1 MTPQRPFRLAP
12 PLPRDGLVAR
22 PRLVARLHAR
32 WRVPLV
38 TVTAGAGFGK
48 TTLLAEAMAENRL
61 APEGQDVWL
70 GCGPGDADAPTLV
83 AGLLAA
89 LGRAPG
95 AGRRPSVDEV
105 VEAMWAESPREVAL
119 LLDDVHT
126 IEPASGGAAALA
138 ELLARLPANG
148 HLVLAGRRIP
158 PAGTARL
165 EAHGRAERIGEDDL
179 RLDAGELGELAA
191 RAGLG
196 DGGLDATA
204 GWPALVAL
212 ATSGQVPS
220 TRFAVEEVIEPLGP
234 DTRRAFAALVLIGDG
249 DRVMVRAAAGVDAAD
264 LEAIAQ
270 LPLVDE
276 DDGVLRPHQLWEP
289 TIADLL
295 STDEAQ
301 EVRRRAATAHRER
314 GDHARAFE
322 LLVAAGLWEEARAA
336 LLDACNDQVTPPGPE
351 QLRRWSARLPPE
363 ADDAVRAYV
372 EALVL
377 RFERPWHPRTL
388 ARFADARSGFAE
400 RGEIAEEMRAA
411 IRSSYTAWEQE
422 DAARLDELSERVVAL
437 GLGED
442 PLLGAA
448 ATMGRAA
455 AADVRGDA
463 TAVLRLLGEVDA
475 AGVEPRLAFFLPRFT
490 VDALLT
496 VGRADEAVEPA
507 DRAAALARPLR
518 PAGGTWAARLRPDLV
533 RWFLGDA
540 PMADDGPDAFRDPGA
555 DVQRDERVESVAWAA
570 IRAAHRGELD
580 RARRW
585 VDSLQ
590 AILPPQHR
598 SQRVRGLLALVT
610 ATVAVAGGDEAGAR
624 AALAVLDPGRV
635 EPGTSWRAVLW
646 QPGVAAVLEPALAA
660 ALEGRHPGPSQ
671 ARVLA
676 AAGALRGARRG
687 EPVDTRAL
695 TVLDRPTALLAALPL
710 PLAVELAVLAAAAGD
725 DRADAVVAHTVEVS
739 AAGVRAA
746 LRQAQEHPLDAA
758 AESARAILRSLPLPP
773 EAPLR
778 LDVLGPARLWRGDR
792 EVDEADWR
800 REKVRLLLLLLVA
813 RGEVR
818 REEAATLLWP
828 DLDGDRAGSNLRLTL
843 HYLNGVLE
851 PDRAK
856 GEPPYVVRQDGGTLR
871 LAGTEGVEVDLA
883 AFEAELDAAAGAEAD
898 GNHRV
903 ALGHLRRAVD
913 RWRGDP
919 LADAAYA
926 EWAVPERERLR
937 ARFVA
942 AGVRAA
948 ELLVADG
955 QPDEAIRTATRV
967 LSTEPWCEPA
977 YRVQAV
983 AHLASGNRAAALRS
997 LERCHA
1003 VLDDLGAEPE
1013 QATTMVDRRVRRGG

>member
-1 MTPQRPFRLAP
+1 M
-12 PLPRDGLVAR
+12 
-22 PRLVARLHAR
+22 ARLHAR

-61 APEGQDVWL
+61 APEGRDVWL
-70 GCGPGDADAPTLV
+70 GCGPGDADAATLV

-89 LGRAPG
+89 LGRPPA
-95 AGRRPSVDEV
+95 AGRRPTAEEV
-105 VEAMWAESPREVAL
+105 VDAVWAESPHEVAL

-126 IEPASGGAAALA
+126 IEPASDGAAALA

-148 HLVLAGRRIP
+148 HLVLAGRRVP
-158 PAGTARL
+158 PAATARL
-165 EAHGRAERIGEDDL
+165 EAHGRTERIGEGEL
-179 RLDAGELGELAA
+179 RLDAAELGELAA
-191 RAGLG
+191 RAGLA
-196 DGGLDATA
+196 DDGLDATA

-220 TRFAVEEVIEPLGP
+220 TRFALEEVIEPLGP
-234 DTRRAFAALVLIGDG
+234 ATRQAFAALVLIGDG
-249 DRVMVRAAAGVDAAD
+249 DRAMVRAAAGTGAAD

-276 DDGVLRPHQLWEP
+276 DAGVLRPHQLWES
-289 TIADLL
+289 TVAELL
-295 STDEAQ
+295 SADEAR

-314 GDHARAFE
+314 GEHARAYE
-322 LLVAAGLWEEARAA
+322 LLVAAGLWEHARVA
-336 LLDACNDQVTPPGPE
+336 LLDACNDQVSPPRPE
-351 QLRRWSARLPPE
+351 QLRRWSAGLPPE
-363 ADDAVRAYV
+363 ADDAVRAYL
-372 EALVL
+372 EALLL

-388 ARFADARSGFAE
+388 ARFADARSGFAA

-411 IRSSYTAWEQE
+411 VRSSYTAWEQE

-437 GLGED
+437 GLDDD

-463 TAVLRLLGEVDA
+463 AAVLRLLGEVDA

-518 PAGGTWAARLRPDLV
+518 PAGGTWAARLRSDLV

-540 PMADDGPDAFRDPGA
+540 PVADDDGPDAFRDPGA

-580 RARRW
+580 RARRS
-585 VDSLQ
+585 VDALH

-598 SQRVRGLLALVT
+598 SRRVRGLLALVE
-610 ATVAVAGGDEAGAR
+610 ATVAVAAGDEPGAR
-624 AALAVLDPGRV
+624 VALAGLDPERV

-646 QPGVAAVLEPALAA
+646 QPGVAATLEPALAE
-660 ALEGRHPGPSQ
+660 ALERCGPGPSQ
-671 ARVLA
+671 ACVLA
-676 AAGALRGARRG
+676 AAAALRGARRG
-687 EPVDTRAL
+687 EPVDTAAL
-695 TVLDRPTALLAALPL
+695 TLLGRPAALLAALPL
-710 PLAVELAVLAAAAGD
+710 PLAVELAVVAAAAGD
-725 DRADAVVAHTVEVS
+725 DRADAVVVHAVEVS
-739 AAGVRAA
+739 PTGVRAA
-746 LRQAQEHPLDAA
+746 LRRAQEHPLDSAGG
-758 AESARAILRSLPLPP
+758 SARAILRSLPLPP

-818 REEAATLLWP
+818 REQVAALLWP
-828 DLDGDRAGSNLRLTL
+828 DLDGDRAASNLRLTL

-851 PDRAK
+851 PGRAK

-871 LAGTEGVEVDLA
+871 LAGPEGIEVDLA

-903 ALGHLRRAVD
+903 ALGHLRRAVG

-955 QPDEAIRTATRV
+955 QPEEAIRTATRV

-1003 VLDDLGAEPE
+1003 VLDELGAEPE
-1013 QATTMVDRRVRRGG
+1013 EATTMVGRRVRRGG